1 METKT
6 NNCSFSELYTKD
18 SSMSPPDILPEGA
31 NKWGLSVYEQ
41 RKRVAQVKTKF
52 GETWLLSN
60 PAVASNKIESK
71 FQFSTSIRPI
81 YLAQGHY

>member
-1 METKT
+1 METIT

-31 NKWGLSVYEQ
+31 NKWGLSVNEQ
-41 RKRVAQVKTKF
+41 QKRVAQVKTKF

-60 PAVASNKIESK
+60 PVASNKIESK

-81 YLAQGHY
+81 YLAQGAY